1 MAWTSPDNAQ
11 FSDDVY
17 ATAMTIAQDTQR
29 LNVSGFNFQ
38 IPPANQI
45 DGITVEVEGKV
56 LAATATVYVRII
68 KGGVVS
74 STRTAGTF
82 SATEGFVVY
91 GGATDLL
98 GETWTPADINAS
110 NFGVSV
116 RVEDALTNTFS
127 VDFVRVTV
135 ACSVPFGGEDD
146 GVWYMTVI
154 GM

>member
-17 ATAMTIAQDTQR
+17 ATAVTVAQDTQR

-82 SATEGFVVY
+82 T
-91 GGATDLL
+91 GG
-98 GETWTPADINAS
+98 
-110 NFGVSV
+110 
-116 RVEDALTNTFS
+116 
-127 VDFVRVTV
+127 
-135 ACSVPFGGEDD
+135 
-146 GVWYMTVI
+146 
-154 GM
+154 